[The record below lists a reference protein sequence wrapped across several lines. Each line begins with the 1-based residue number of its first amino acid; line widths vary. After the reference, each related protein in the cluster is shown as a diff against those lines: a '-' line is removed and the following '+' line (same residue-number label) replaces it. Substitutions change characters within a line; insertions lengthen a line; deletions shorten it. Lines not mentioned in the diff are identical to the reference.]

1 MKHVL
6 FHEIRNEEG
15 RTVSDRGRNPEPKS
29 RGLLGGVLAK
39 KGCHFFS
46 LIRQLFQVDFVSDDA
61 VKEAIKITKTFAP
74 ITGDDING

>member
-29 RGLLGGVLAK
+29 IGLLGGVLAK

-46 LIRQLFQVDFVSDDA
+46 LIRQLFQVNFVSDDA